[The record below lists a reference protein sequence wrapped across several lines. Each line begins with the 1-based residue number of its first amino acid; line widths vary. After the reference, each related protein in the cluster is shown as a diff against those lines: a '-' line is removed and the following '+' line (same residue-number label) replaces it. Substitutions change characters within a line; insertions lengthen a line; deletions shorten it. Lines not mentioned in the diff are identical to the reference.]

1 MNLLTIRLSKKY
13 VYFDFQI
20 NTHIQYST
28 VALNYIVLSLSNDIS
43 DFLSCKNELQSIL
56 GMNTDSESLY

>member
-28 VALNYIVLSLSNDIS
+28 VALNYIILSLSNDIS